1 MGIGLVTLGTTH
13 LGAHVVLD
21 AHWVHHGNMLSRT
34 VKVKR
39 YIEVVG
45 TRGLHQEARILWY
58 RSEH

>member
-21 AHWVHHGNMLSRT
+21 AHRVHHGNMLART

-45 TRGLHQEARILWY
+45 T
-58 RSEH
+58 